1 MADRVRIDGGEAHLL
16 IRAEP
21 ELTRRFELRTSGLD
35 SEAAEAVRSRVV
47 DLVQAWNN
55 SPRATEIRHE
65 SEEDGGKGDGG
76 NGDGPIRVGLMGPA
90 DPADRRDLERQV
102 RAIVAEET
110 RGDRAAS
117 AGCVCYGYLP
127 AQELRVRPE
136 ESSWY
141 DSAGV
146 WQPEL
151 NGRPDWLVAVFLDV
165 QGWNAAALHV
175 WDGSALS
182 PPVPRNQVLLGLA
195 NGTSW
200 PKEIWADNL
209 CSGRV
214 ASVYQETTNPIFRR
228 MLLDAPD
235 CYAGV
240 DTVVFRKPGLFG
252 IWHEVCH
259 FEPNDFWRAF
269 GGTRCDFVWVKDF

>member
-1 MADRVRIDGGEAHLL
+1 MTDRGLIDGGDAQLL

-35 SEAAEAVRSRVV
+35 PEAAEVVRNRVI
-47 DLVQAWNN
+47 DLVEAWN
-55 SPRATEIRHE
+55 SSSRATEIRQE
-65 SEEDGGKGDGG
+65 SEEDRGKGEGR
-76 NGDGPIRVGLMGPA
+76 IRVGLMGPA
-90 DPADRRDLERQV
+90 DPADRGDLERQV

-117 AGCVCYGYLP
+117 AACVCYGYLP

-136 ESSWY
+136 ESPWY

-151 NGRPDWLVAVFLDV
+151 NGRPDWLIAVFLDV
-165 QGWNAAALHV
+165 QGWNAAQLHV
-175 WDGSALS
+175 WDGSAIS

-200 PKEIWADNL
+200 PKEVWADNL

-214 ASVYQETTNPIFRR
+214 ASVYQETTNPNFRR

-235 CYAGV
+235 CYDGV